1 MNYNKC
7 DYSAIELVDGVI
19 FRMKDDI
26 TGFYKLVDNE
36 KYYYY
41 HFEDGVYT
49 RTDGLVTIDKGD
61 LFSNQLELRAESF
74 IHITD
79 QNIEMPQSEF
89 RSAFLY
95 FDSLRVSIESIDG
108 NMSIKSFD
116 YKTDTEIQTY
126 NDVLQFYNQIIDN
139 KCAYYGRPDFDN
151 DILINSLRNIG
162 VPIDQV
168 KEHLT
173 RFDMFCRMIIPE
185 YQYPISPTEIKQL
198 SY

>member
-7 DYSAIELVDGVI
+7 DYSALELEDGVI
-19 FRMKDDI
+19 FRMKDDV

-41 HFEDGVYT
+41 HFEDDVFT
-49 RTDGLVTIDKGD
+49 RTENLVTIDNSD
-61 LFSNQLELRAESF
+61 IYSSLNEIINENFIIELNQ
-74 IHITD
+74 D
-79 QNIEMPQSEF
+79 IEKPMGEF
-89 RSAFLY
+89 RSAFLH
-95 FDSLRVSIESIDG
+95 FNSLRISIKKTDDS
-108 NMSIKSFD
+108 MSIKSFD

-126 NDVLQFYNQIIDN
+126 NSELQFYNHIIDN
-139 KCAYYGRPDFDN
+139 KFMYYGRPDFEN
-151 DILINSLRNIG
+151 EILINSLRHIG

-173 RFDMFCRMIIPE
+173 RFDMFCRMVIPE
-185 YQYPISPTEIKQL
+185 YQYPIKPTEIKRL

>member
-1 MNYNKC
+1 
-7 DYSAIELVDGVI
+7 
-19 FRMKDDI
+19 
-26 TGFYKLVDNE
+26 
-36 KYYYY
+36 
-41 HFEDGVYT
+41 
-49 RTDGLVTIDKGD
+49 
-61 LFSNQLELRAESF
+61 
-74 IHITD
+74 
-79 QNIEMPQSEF
+79 MPQSEF

-126 NDVLQFYNQIIDN
+126 NDVLQFYNHIIDN

>member
-26 TGFYKLVDNE
+26 TGFYKLAGNE

-49 RTDGLVTIDKGD
+49 RTESLVTIDNGD
-61 LFSNQLELRAESF
+61 VYSSLNEIINENFIVELNQ
-74 IHITD
+74 D
-79 QNIEMPQSEF
+79 IEKPLGEF
-89 RSAFLY
+89 RSAFLH
-95 FDSLRVSIESIDG
+95 FNSLRISIQKTDDS
-108 NMSIKSFD
+108 MAIKSFD
-116 YKTDTEIQTY
+116 YTTDTEIQTH
-126 NDVLQFYNQIIDN
+126 NGELQFYNHIIDN
-139 KCAYYGRPDFDN
+139 KCMYYGRPDFEN
-151 DILINSLRNIG
+151 SILINSLRHVG

-173 RFDMFCRMIIPE
+173 KFDMFCKMVIPE
-185 YQYPISPTEIKQL
+185 YQYPIAPTEIKQL
-198 SY
+198 NY

>member
-7 DYSAIELVDGVI
+7 DYSAMELADGVI
-19 FRMKDDI
+19 FRMKDDV

-36 KYYYY
+36 QYYYY
-41 HFEDGVYT
+41 HFEDGVFT
-49 RTDGLVTIDKGD
+49 RTENLVSLDKGD
-61 LFSNQLELRAESF
+61 LFSNLLALRTESF
-74 IHITD
+74 INIMD
-79 QNIEMPQSEF
+79 QVVEKPRGKF
-89 RSAFLY
+89 RNAFLH
-95 FDSLRVSIESIDG
+95 FDSLRISVENIHECL
-108 NMSIKSFD
+108 SIKSFD

-126 NDVLQFYNQIIDN
+126 NCEIQFYNHIIN
-139 KCAYYGRPDFDN
+139 NRCAYYGRPDFDN

-173 RFDMFCRMIIPE
+173 RFDMFCRIIISE

-198 SY
+198 NY